1 MIGPRHEKTI
11 LIRPEFMNHFGSL
24 FGGNMMKWADD
35 MAYNAATLRYPSAQF
50 VTKLFGQFDFANP
63 VNLGHIIKI
72 YSQVESRSTTSCKV
86 LVWAE
91 NATTGESVFTT
102 FAVMVNVKNNRKAPI
117 DEPPAG

>member
-24 FGGNMMKWADD
+24 FGGTMMKWADD
-35 MAYNAATLRYPSAQF
+35 MAYDAAALQYPKAQF
-50 VTKLFGQFDFANP
+50 VTRLFGQFDFTNP
-63 VNLGHIIKI
+63 VNLGQIIKV

-91 NATTGESVFTT
+91 NASTGESVFTT
-102 FAVMVNVKNNRKAPI
+102 FAVMVNVQNNRKAPI
-117 DEPPAG
+117 EE